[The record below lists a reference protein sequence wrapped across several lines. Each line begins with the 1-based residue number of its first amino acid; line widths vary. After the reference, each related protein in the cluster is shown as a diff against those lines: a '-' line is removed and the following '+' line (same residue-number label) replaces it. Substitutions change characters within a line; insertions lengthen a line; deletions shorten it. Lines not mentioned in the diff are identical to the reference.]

1 MTNEW
6 QTDLEDWEYVKAFQ
20 DGWEVEVLAKRF
32 PDHEESWQAIEG
44 RLDLFDCLR
53 SKNNKYRT
61 RKPAPEKS
69 EAEKFLEKWKGQKV
83 TRDLFNGS
91 DYDWVIVEELCV
103 DDTFFTGRDSRGGR
117 TKWDRLADWH
127 PYTEPEELEALPEEL
142 TLLTS
147 YSGNLTSM
155 IVDTINFLL
164 REAKRQRED
173 RDE

>member
-61 RKPAPEKS
+61 RKPAPEQS
-69 EAEKFLEKWKGQKV
+69 EAEKFLEKWKGQKIYYDGWGAYHWFIP
-83 TRDLFNGS
+83 TTIIDDSNGIIRGQGE
-91 DYDWVIVEELCV
+91 DGELTEWGMANPDDWQ
-103 DDTFFTGRDSRGGR
+103 
-117 TKWDRLADWH
+117 
-127 PYTEPEELEALPEEL
+127 PYTEPEELEAIPDEL
-142 TLLTS
+142 EFHPNNW
-147 YSGNLTSM
+147 YKDV
-155 IVDTINFLL
+155 VDKVNFLL
-164 REAKRQRED
+164 REAKRQREAG
-173 RDE
+173 DE